1 MAKKI
6 NVDEIDEQF
15 IIASVRKDRV
25 QPEITPPPLAPLGA
39 TVPVQP
45 GQQEQSPQAET
56 PVMRE
61 QPHADNLTKREKQQ
75 KYETLFIR
83 ESDLPPA
90 RFGKSVYVRK
100 EYHDRISQ
108 IISVIGINE
117 VSIFGYIDN
126 VLTHHFETFQE
137 EMVQCFKKNSFF
149 K

>member
-15 IIASVRKDRV
+15 IIASVRKEHV
-25 QPEITPPPLAPLGA
+25 QPEITPPPLTPLPA
-39 TVPVQP
+39 IVPVQS
-45 GQQEQSPQAET
+45 EQAPQVET
-56 PVMRE
+56 PVVSE
-61 QPHADNLTKREKQQ
+61 QPQTENLSKREKQQ
-75 KYETLFIR
+75 KYESLFIR

-108 IISVIGINE
+108 IISVIGVNE

-126 VLTHHFETFQE
+126 VLTHHFENFQD
-137 EMVQCFKKNSFF
+137 EMIQCFKKNSFF

>member
-15 IIASVRKDRV
+15 IIASVRKEHV
-25 QPEITPPPLAPLGA
+25 QPEITPPPLTPLPA
-39 TVPVQP
+39 SVPVQP
-45 GQQEQSPQAET
+45 VQALQAET
-56 PVMRE
+56 PVVPE
-61 QPHADNLTKREKQQ
+61 QPQTENLSRREKQQ
-75 KYETLFIR
+75 KYESLFIR

-126 VLTHHFETFQE
+126 VLTHHFESFQD
-137 EMVQCFKKNSFF
+137 EMIQCFKKNSFF